1 MVKYKNETKA
11 MRNLI
16 DFLLKHHAWIIF
28 LFYVVVS
35 CALLFGSNPYQ
46 RSVFFGSSNRVVSQ
60 VYEAKDAVTG
70 YFGLRTANA
79 DLLHYNGELE
89 QENIRLRRL
98 LQKYSYAAAA
108 DSLAATDTIL
118 QHYDFVVAHVIN
130 NSVTHLENYITL
142 DKGSAD
148 GVEPEMAVVDHRG
161 VIGIV
166 NVVNEHNSVAI
177 SVLNTKLHIS
187 CKVKG
192 TDCFGSLTWD
202 GRSAAY
208 ALLEEMPRHVEFASG
223 DTIVTS
229 GFSAVFPDGVMVGTI
244 HDYAKQKDDNFYAM
258 QVKLS
263 TDFTQLGAVRII
275 KNRMQD
281 SRQALEKEA
290 RK

>member
-1 MVKYKNETKA
+1 

-16 DFLLKHHAWIIF
+16 DFLIKHHTWIFFI
-28 LFYVVVS
+28 FYVVIS
-35 CALLFGSNPYQ
+35 CILLFSSNPYQ
-46 RSVFFGSSNRVVSQ
+46 RSVFLGSSNRVVAQ
-60 VYEAKDAVTG
+60 VYELSNEVSG
-70 YFGLRTANA
+70 YFGLRKAN
-79 DLLHYNGELE
+79 DELLMQNGELAM
-89 QENIRLRRL
+89 ENMRLRRM
-98 LQKYSYAAAA
+98 LQRYSYAAVA
-108 DSLAATDTIL
+108 DSIAVNDPML
-118 QHYDFVVAHVIN
+118 QQYDFIMAHVIN
-130 NSVTHLENYITL
+130 NSVAHLENYITL

-148 GVEPEMAVVDHRG
+148 GVAPEMAVVDHRG
-161 VIGIV
+161 IVGIV

-177 SVLNTKLHIS
+177 SVLNTKLHVS

-192 TDCFGSLTWD
+192 TDCFGSLVWD

-208 ALLEEMPRHVEFASG
+208 AVLEEMPRHVEFVPG

-275 KNRMQD
+275 NNHMQD
-281 SRQALEKEA
+281 TQQILEKEA
-290 RK
+290 RQ

>member
-1 MVKYKNETKA
+1 

-16 DFLLKHHAWIIF
+16 DFLIKHHAWIFFI
-28 LFYVVVS
+28 FYVAMS
-35 CALLFGSNPYQ
+35 CILLFSSNPYQ
-46 RSVFFGSSNRVVSQ
+46 RSVFFGSSNRVVAQ
-60 VYEAKDAVTG
+60 VYETTNAVSG
-70 YFGLRTANA
+70 YFGLRKANEE
-79 DLLHYNGELE
+79 LLMQNGELAM
-89 QENIRLRRL
+89 ENLQLRRQ
-98 LQKYSYAAAA
+98 LQRYSYAAAA
-108 DSLAATDTIL
+108 DSLAQNDPML
-118 QHYDFVVAHVIN
+118 QQYDFVLARVIN
-130 NSVTHLENYITL
+130 NSVSHLENYITL

-148 GVEPEMAVVDHRG
+148 GVEPEMAVVDHG
-161 VIGIV
+161 GIVGIV

-177 SVLNTKLHIS
+177 SVLNTKLHVS

-192 TDCFGSLTWD
+192 TDCFGSLVWD

-208 ALLEEMPRHVEFASG
+208 AVLEEMPRHVEFVPG

-263 TDFTQLGAVRII
+263 TDFARLGAVRII
-275 KNRMQD
+275 KNYTQD
-281 SRQALEKEA
+281 QQQLLEKEA

>member
-1 MVKYKNETKA
+1 

-16 DFLLKHHAWIIF
+16 DFLIKHHAWIFFI
-28 LFYVVVS
+28 FYVAMS
-35 CALLFGSNPYQ
+35 CILLFSSNPYQ
-46 RSVFFGSSNRVVSQ
+46 RSVFFGSSNRVVAQ
-60 VYEAKDAVTG
+60 VYETTNAVSG
-70 YFGLRTANA
+70 YFGLRKANEE
-79 DLLHYNGELE
+79 LLMQNGELAM
-89 QENIRLRRL
+89 ENLQLRRQ
-98 LQKYSYAAAA
+98 LQRYSYAAAA
-108 DSLAATDTIL
+108 DSLAQSDPML
-118 QHYDFVVAHVIN
+118 QQYDFVLARVIN
-130 NSVTHLENYITL
+130 NSVSHLENYITL

-148 GVEPEMAVVDHRG
+148 GVEPEMAVVDHG
-161 VIGIV
+161 GIVGIV

-177 SVLNTKLHIS
+177 SVLNTKLHVS

-192 TDCFGSLTWD
+192 TDCFGSLVWD

-208 ALLEEMPRHVEFASG
+208 AVLEEMPRHVEFVPG

-263 TDFTQLGAVRII
+263 TDFARLGAVRII
-275 KNRMQD
+275 KNYTQD
-281 SRQALEKEA
+281 QQQLLEKEA

>member
-1 MVKYKNETKA
+1 

-16 DFLLKHHAWIIF
+16 DFLIKHHAWIFFI
-28 LFYVVVS
+28 FYVVLS
-35 CALLFGSNPYQ
+35 CTLLFSSNPYQ

-60 VYEAKDAVTG
+60 VYEMTDAVSG
-70 YFGLRTANA
+70 YFGLRKANEE
-79 DLLHYNGELE
+79 LLMQNGELAM
-89 QENIRLRRL
+89 ENLQLRRQ
-98 LQKYSYAAAA
+98 LQRYSYAAAA
-108 DSLAATDTIL
+108 DSLAQSDPML
-118 QHYDFVVAHVIN
+118 QQYDFVLARVIN
-130 NSVTHLENYITL
+130 NSVSHLENYITL
-142 DKGSAD
+142 DKGRAD

-161 VIGIV
+161 IVGIV
-166 NVVNEHNSVAI
+166 NVVNEHSSVAI
-177 SVLNTKLHIS
+177 SVLNTKLHVS

-192 TDCFGSLTWD
+192 TDCFGSLVWD

-208 ALLEEMPRHVEFASG
+208 AVLEEMPRHVEFVPG

-263 TDFTQLGAVRII
+263 TDFTQLGVVRVIC
-275 KNRMQD
+275 NHTQD
-281 SRQALEKEA
+281 QQQLLEKEA